1 MEVKAEAK
9 LNLTLD
15 VIGRREDGY
24 HDLRMVMQTV
34 ELADTLRL
42 EPGQGEGIRVKSNVG
57 FLPADEHNLAAAAAL
72 AFQRET
78 GINTVPLDIT
88 LNKVIPICAGLGGG
102 SSDAA
107 AVLRALNQV
116 HEAGLSVEQL
126 ACIGEQVGSDVPY
139 CVMGGT
145 ALAEGRGELL
155 TPLPPLPRCRVVLCK
170 PDFSVSTPALFAK
183 IDSVRLRCRPDTKGV
198 LTALEQGDLEGVARR
213 LYNVFEDALPPRC
226 ASKVEQVKSVLI
238 QSGALGA
245 VMSGTGS
252 AVYGLFRD
260 ETCAQDAYEQLR
272 QLYSE
277 TFLTYTV

>member
-1 MEVKAEAK
+1 MEVKAGAK

-42 EPGQGEGIRVKSNVG
+42 EPGRGEGVRVKSNVG

-78 GINTVPLDIT
+78 GIPATPLDIT

-107 AVLRALNQV
+107 AVLRALNEI
-116 HEAGLSVEQL
+116 HEVGLSVEQL
-126 ACIGEQVGSDVPY
+126 ARIGEQVGSDVPY

-145 ALAEGRGELL
+145 ALAEGRGEVL
-155 TPLPPLPRCRVVLCK
+155 TPLPALPRCRVVLCK
-170 PDFSVSTPALFAK
+170 PDFSVSTPALFAQ

-198 LTALEQGDLEGVARR
+198 LAALEQGDLEGVARR

-272 QLYSE
+272 QLYGE